1 MIAELSSSPSI
12 DLASVISSFWVL
24 WALVTFEILASH
36 RAILH
41 VGEQDS
47 PVMGGVAASRNSLR
61 KAEASSSSS
70 CIRLGNNKICQT
82 RWRRVLTFVCA
93 LDGMGL
99 NRCTVYSVSDSANR
113 TSQIPLNH
121 PHIASTCIT
130 VSIPNHETQC
140 HELLAFCCLH
150 STHALFLVPPE
161 VPCRVRILR
170 PRQ

>member
-1 MIAELSSSPSI
+1 MTAELSSSPSI
-12 DLASVISSFWVL
+12 DLASVISLFWVPR
-24 WALVTFEILASH
+24 ALATSEILASH
-36 RAILH
+36 RY
-41 VGEQDS
+41 VGVQES
-47 PVMGGVAASRNSLR
+47 PIMGGVAASRNSLR

-70 CIRLGNNKICQT
+70 CIRLGSNEICQT
-82 RWRRVLTFVCA
+82 GWRRMLTFVCA

-113 TSQIPLNH
+113 TSQTPLNH
-121 PHIASTCIT
+121 LHIASTYIT
-130 VSIPNHETQC
+130 VSIPNRGTRC
-140 HELLAFCCLH
+140 RELLAFCCLH